1 MTDIQYGIFKNS
13 IPYARTGTGAKTLLF
28 FLGGPG
34 NGIPRGFAFSFMIA
48 GLKLFLSEYTLY
60 AVSRK
65 SGLSKGYT
73 ARMMSDDYAEL
84 IRQEFGGHVD
94 LVVGISYGGMI
105 AQFFAADHAALC
117 DHLVIAMAT
126 HKMTEAGTQVDVR
139 YAKLA
144 SQGRDREAGFTMAE
158 AIYPTGIMRW
168 VMSPILWLLGGAF
181 MGEKSSTYQEDI
193 LIEAQAEMTF
203 DSVDSLQR
211 IKTPVLLLDGENDF
225 YFQRGSAREM
235 AAMIPTATL
244 KIYPGKGHDIMS
256 EKQFGEDIREFIVSH
271 PVSKK

>member
-1 MTDIQYGIFKNS
+1 MSEIHYGIFNNG
-13 IPYARTGTGAKTLLF
+13 IPYARTGSGGKTLLF

-48 GLKLFLSEYTLY
+48 GLKSFLSEYTLY

-65 SGLSKGYT
+65 SGLKEGHT
-73 ARMMSDDYAEL
+73 AKMMSDDYAEL

-139 YAKLA
+139 YAQLA
-144 SQGRDREAGFTMAE
+144 SQGRDREAGATMAE
-158 AIYPTGIMRW
+158 AIYPTGIMRG
-168 VMSPILWLLGGAF
+168 VMSAIMWLMGSSF
-181 MGEKSSTYQEDI
+181 MGEKSPTYRQDI
-193 LIEAQAEMTF
+193 LIEARAEETF
-203 DSVDSLQR
+203 DSVASLKR
-211 IKTPVLLLDGENDF
+211 IKTPVLLLDGENDY
-225 YFQRGSAREM
+225 YFQRGSAQEM
-235 AAMIPTATL
+235 AEMIPSATL

-256 EKQFGEDIREFIVSH
+256 EKQFGEDILEFITGH
-271 PVSKK
+271 PVPKK

>member
-1 MTDIQYGIFKNS
+1 MSEIHYGIFNNG
-13 IPYARTGTGAKTLLF
+13 IPYARTGSGGKTLLF

-48 GLKLFLSEYTLY
+48 GLKSFLSEYTLY

-65 SGLSKGYT
+65 SGLKEGHT
-73 ARMMSDDYAEL
+73 AKMMSDDYAEL

-139 YAKLA
+139 YAQLA
-144 SQGRDREAGFTMAE
+144 SQGRDRKAGATMAE
-158 AIYPTGIMRW
+158 AIYPTGIMRG
-168 VMSPILWLLGGAF
+168 VMSAIMWLMGSSF
-181 MGEKSSTYQEDI
+181 MGEKSPTYRQDI
-193 LIEAQAEMTF
+193 LIEARAEETF
-203 DSVDSLQR
+203 DSVASLKR
-211 IKTPVLLLDGENDF
+211 IKTPVLLLDGENDY
-225 YFQRGSAREM
+225 YFQRGSAQEM
-235 AAMIPTATL
+235 AEMIPSATL

-256 EKQFGEDIREFIVSH
+256 EKQFGEDILEFITGH
-271 PVSKK
+271 PVPKK

>member
-1 MTDIQYGIFKNS
+1 MADVQYGIFKNG
-13 IPYARTGTGAKTLLF
+13 IPFARTGSGKKILLF

-48 GLKLFLSEYTLY
+48 GLKSFLSEYTLY

-65 SGLSKGYT
+65 SGLTEGYT

-84 IRQEFGGHVD
+84 IRQEFGDHVD

-105 AQFFAADHAALC
+105 AQFFAADHADLC
-117 DHLVIAMAT
+117 DHLIIAMAT

-139 YAKLA
+139 YAELA
-144 SQGRDREAGFTMAE
+144 SQGRDREAGFTIAE

-168 VMSPILWLLGGAF
+168 VMSPIMWLMGGSF
-181 MGEKSSTYQEDI
+181 MGEKSPTYKQDI
-193 LIEAQAEMTF
+193 LIEAQAEVTF
-203 DSVDSLQR
+203 DSVESLKR

-225 YFQRGSAREM
+225 YFQHGSARKM

-256 EKQFGEDIREFIVSH
+256 EKQFGEDIREFIERN
-271 PVSKK
+271 PR